1 VKVRDAMTRAVIS
14 VRPETPLKDV
24 ARVLAEHRISGVPV
38 IDADGKVLGIVSEG
52 DFLMKESGAE
62 RSRPRLL
69 SWIFAGGQAQAKLH
83 KLEATTAEA
92 AMSRPPVTVEPEV
105 SLRDAAAMMLKRGVN
120 RLPVVAEGA
129 LIGIVT
135 RADLVRAY
143 LRPDAVLEQVIR
155 EEVIRGT
162 LWMDPDEID
171 LYVEDGVAFME
182 GIVDRRST
190 ATILEKLVSQVDGI
204 IRVESQLRWD
214 LDDRGLEPAGEAER
228 EPGAAS
234 VTTRERH
241 RPLH

>member
-1 VKVRDAMTRAVIS
+1 MTRAVVS

-38 IDADGKVLGIVSEG
+38 TDEDGKVLGIVSEG
-52 DFLMKESGAE
+52 DFLMKESGA
-62 RSRPRLL
+62 RSARPRLL
-69 SWIFAGGQAQAKLH
+69 SWIFTARESRESID
-83 KLEATTAEA
+83 KLEATTAA
-92 AMSRPPVTVEPEV
+92 QAMSRPVVTVGPEV
-105 SLRDAAAMMLKRGVN
+105 SLRDAAAVMLKRGVN
-120 RLPVVAEGA
+120 RLPVIADGA

-162 LWMDPDEID
+162 LWMDPDVID
-171 LYVEDGVAFME
+171 LYVEDGVAFIE

-214 LDDRGLEPAGEAER
+214 LDDRGLEPAGESER